1 LSFVVW
7 LRCHSEPSEAAIRGE
22 NVRGICFSG
31 EGGIMPKK
39 KKASKKRTARSMTSK
54 KATRVSVPAPH
65 DKSPRDHLVYL
76 LRDGGAHTDFDSA
89 MGDWPVQLAGA
100 KVANFPHSA
109 WMLLEHMRIAQWDIL
124 EFSRNPR
131 HKPPKWPDD
140 YWPTSDAPPSEK
152 GWKDSMAAFKKD
164 LRAMEQLVANPRT
177 DLYAK
182 LPWGDGQTI
191 LREALLVA
199 DHNSYH
205 LGQLVMLRKCIGI

>member
-1 LSFVVW
+1 
-7 LRCHSEPSEAAIRGE
+7 
-22 NVRGICFSG
+22 
-31 EGGIMPKK
+31 MPKK
-39 KKASKKRTARSMTSK
+39 KAPTKKKVLQK
-54 KATRVSVPAPH
+54 KAPKKSAAGKRVKPVTKQGLPSSA
-65 DKSPRDHLVYL
+65 DRSLRDHLLYL

-100 KVANFPHSA
+100 KVANFPHTA

-131 HKPPKWPDD
+131 HKSPNWPDD

-152 GWKDSMAAFKKD
+152 AWKDSMAAFKKD

-182 LPWGDGQTI
+182 LPWGDRQTV

-199 DHNSYH
+199 DHNAYH
-205 LGQLVMLRKCIGI
+205 LGQLVMLRKSIGI